1 LKKLVILKGSF
12 IDSLEEYVLRECLK
26 RMFPECKIEIR
37 LIPQVEGLN
46 EETHIM
52 PGKNRFDS
60 R

>member
-1 LKKLVILKGSF
+1 MKKMVILKGSF
-12 IDSLEEYVLRECLK
+12 IDSLEEYVLRGCLK
-26 RMFPECKIEIR
+26 IMFPECKIEIR

-60 R
+60 Q